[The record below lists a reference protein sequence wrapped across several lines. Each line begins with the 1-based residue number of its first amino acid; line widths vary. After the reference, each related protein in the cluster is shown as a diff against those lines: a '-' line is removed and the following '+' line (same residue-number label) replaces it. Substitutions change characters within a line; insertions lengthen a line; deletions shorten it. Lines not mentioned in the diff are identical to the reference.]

1 MMRNPLARLF
11 DNRRSQTIADLLA
24 AYLRDTPGSGRL
36 TDDGALRVGTFNA
49 CLRLVSGVEA
59 SLPLHVYR
67 RRDDGGKERQVL
79 NSLDQLLSVRPNPWQ
94 TAFEWR
100 EQQTG
105 HLILRGNAYSWINW
119 VEVVDRT
126 GARRNRAVELVPLH
140 PDLVDVQQSAWNQPP
155 SYWLKRKD
163 GTKVPLP
170 AEEVLHVRGFST
182 NGVMGR
188 SLVSDARETVG
199 VALDT
204 QRFASRL
211 FTNDATPGVVLK
223 HPARLKDDTARRL
236 REQWDD
242 IHAGN
247 VRRTAVLE
255 DGMTLEKLTLNPDD
269 AQFLQT
275 RDMQRSEICGL
286 FPVPPHLVGIVDK
299 STSWGTGIEQQNIQ
313 FLTYCIGILN
323 RRWEAA
329 IRRCLIEADET
340 FFVEHVTEGLLR
352 SDIKSRYGAYA
363 VGRQWGWLSVNDI
376 RARENLNP
384 IGPEGDV
391 YLQPLNMVEA
401 GVPPAHDDVVPDD
414 GADGAGERL

>member
-1 MMRNPLARLF
+1 MRNPLARLF
-11 DNRRSQTIADLLA
+11 DNRKSQTIADLLA
-24 AYLRDTPGSGRL
+24 AYLRDTPGTGRL
-36 TDDGALRVGTFNA
+36 TDDGALRVGTFYA
-49 CLRLVSGVEA
+49 CTKLVSGVEA

-79 NSLDQLLSVRPNPWQ
+79 NSLDQLLSVKPNPWQ
-94 TAFEWR
+94 TPFEWR
-100 EQQTG
+100 EQQTA
-105 HLILRGNAYSWINW
+105 HLILRGNAYSWITW
-119 VEVVDRT
+119 ATVVDRT
-126 GARRNRAVELVPLH
+126 GEPRNRATALIPLH
-140 PDLVDVQQSAWNQPP
+140 PDLMRVEQVSWTQPP
-155 SYWLKRKD
+155 IYWLRRAN
-163 GTKVPLP
+163 GIEIQIP
-170 AEEVLHVRGFST
+170 ADEVLHVRGFGL
-182 NGVMGR
+182 NGVQGR
-188 SLVSDARETVG
+188 SLISDARETIG

-211 FTNDATPGVVLK
+211 FANDATPGVVLK
-223 HPARLKDDTARRL
+223 HPGRLKDETAKRL

-242 IHAGN
+242 IHAAN

-255 DGMTLEKLTLNPDD
+255 DGMTLEKLTLNPED
-269 AQFLQT
+269 AQFLET
-275 RDMQRSEICGL
+275 RDLQRSEICGL
-286 FPVPPHLVGIVDK
+286 FPVPPHLVGMVDK

-376 RARENLNP
+376 RAKENMNP
-384 IGPEGDV
+384 IPDGDV

-401 GVPPAHDDVVPDD
+401 GTPPLLDATGPDE
-414 GADGAGERL
+414 AGTGDRP